1 MDAFSGLLEP
11 RRFFASVHRI
21 VFVIPVSSVF
31 SFLSPL
37 EIQPPLKLFYT
48 STAFRQNHP

>member
-31 SFLSPL
+31 SGEFVVQTPIGI
-37 EIQPPLKLFYT
+37 IQL
-48 STAFRQNHP
+48 